1 MSSYDQQPY
10 LREGALQEPAAA
22 VDARAVFGQ
31 VMGLVAVTV
40 GFFALGAYIGRDL
53 SNTTGFILFIGAFAC
68 LFGLNVASRRSEGLA
83 IVLLFG
89 VGLLI
94 GMALWPGLAYFADTN
109 PSVL

>member
-10 LREGALQEPAAA
+10 VREGALEQPRAD

-53 SNTTGFILFIGAFAC
+53 SNGTSPAAAPRG
-68 LFGLNVASRRSEGLA
+68 SR
-83 IVLLFG
+83 
-89 VGLLI
+89 
-94 GMALWPGLAYFADTN
+94 
-109 PSVL
+109 